1 MDDLIVNENPNS
13 HYVKEDAERTPE
25 IRKCFAALRDGDV
38 VMPRGVK
45 TVKVWNHAQKAS
57 SSTPNPRPP
66 PAPSPWPQVWEDA
79 QKAAK
84 EAERLV
90 NGKDYR
96 IVEQGGVRQAV
107 ILVDGVIPKVPR
119 TALWQTYL
127 NYKISKMDPMSESP
141 WATVST
147 PYIFNKYARL
157 TLHAPPGPGPNFA
170 CMQVR
175 GHIRPLG
182 LGRRAGGDGL
192 PHRHLRR
199 RQVRGAAVPRHV
211 HRHAA
216 EAGESS
222 HGIGP

>member
-25 IRKCFAALRDGDV
+25 LRKCFAALRDGDV

-45 TVKVWNHAQKAS
+45 TVKL
-57 SSTPNPRPP
+57 
-66 PAPSPWPQVWEDA
+66 WEDA

-127 NYKISKMDPMSESP
+127 NYKISRMDPMSESP

-147 PYIFNKYARL
+147 PYIFNKYAGIFGLSGSVGGQAEMAYL
-157 TLHAPPGPGPNFA
+157 TATY
-170 CMQVR
+170 
-175 GHIRPLG
+175 
-182 LGRRAGGDGL
+182 
-192 PHRHLRR
+192 
-199 RQVRGAAVPRHV
+199 GAVKFEVPRFLDTCTGTPRKQV
-211 HRHAA
+211 TN
-216 EAGESS
+216 
-222 HGIGP
+222 HGIEPYPSP